1 MPCETEFLVNLE
13 PDSCTHKLFIVLTK
27 CSMLRLLFCM
37 SSVAALGL
45 TEALRVASNENPV
58 KGRWDYSCNVAW
70 QAAAC
75 DILLVI
81 HWIWYFDLTWNTERF
96 PWIGR
101 LVCWCE
107 VRAVGLW
114 ECADVSRGL
123 SAGFWQMTVTVMRTS
138 GLGLG
143 VVDSSKVKKTN
154 GPT

>member
-96 PWIGR
+96 PFNREACVLMWG
-101 LVCWCE
+101 E
-107 VRAVGLW
+107 SGRAVRVCRCVQGLICW
-114 ECADVSRGL
+114 FLTDDSHCHADQWPGAGGGGL
-123 SAGFWQMTVTVMRTS
+123 
-138 GLGLG
+138 
-143 VVDSSKVKKTN
+143 K
-154 GPT
+154 